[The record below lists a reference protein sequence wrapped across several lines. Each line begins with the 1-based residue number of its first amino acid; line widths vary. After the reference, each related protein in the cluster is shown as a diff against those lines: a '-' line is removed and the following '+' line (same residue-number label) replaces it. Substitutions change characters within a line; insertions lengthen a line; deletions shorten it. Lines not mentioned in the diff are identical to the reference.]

1 MLQDLPEVQVQF
13 VKKVRSWECWIGTAV
28 CLVRGLFAALS
39 PAFGVPA
46 FQRRPSA
53 TPTRILQKPVACW
66 VIAQEAGSK
75 VDSASQVSPFLF
87 CPYFLWVAFV
97 LYI

>member
-1 MLQDLPEVQVQF
+1 MLQGLPGVQLL
-13 VKKVRSWECWIGTAV
+13 KEVRSREHRVGAAV
-28 CLVRGLFAALS
+28 CLLQGLFAPLS
-39 PAFGVPA
+39 TAFEVPA
-46 FQRRPSA
+46 FQRRPGA
-53 TPTRILQKPVACW
+53 TQTRKLQKPVACW

-87 CPYFLWVAFV
+87 CQYFLCGAFV

>member
-1 MLQDLPEVQVQF
+1 MLQDLPEVQF
-13 VKKVRSWECWIGTAV
+13 MKEVRSWEYWVGVAV
-28 CLVRGLFAALS
+28 CLRQGLFASLS
-39 PAFGVPA
+39 TAFEVPA
-46 FQRRPSA
+46 FQRKPGA
-53 TPTRILQKPVACW
+53 TQTRKLQKPVACW

-87 CPYFLWVAFV
+87 CLYFLWVAFV